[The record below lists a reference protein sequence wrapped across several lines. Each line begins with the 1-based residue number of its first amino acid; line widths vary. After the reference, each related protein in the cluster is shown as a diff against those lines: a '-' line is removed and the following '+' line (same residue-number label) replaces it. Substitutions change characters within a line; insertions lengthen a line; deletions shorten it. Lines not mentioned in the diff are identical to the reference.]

1 MTALAVQTIQKTN
14 QTANPPT
21 ILQRVAARDQTVIKD
36 CIDNYGNFIWALA
49 RKFTNSTEEAEAAT
63 QEIFTDIW
71 RYAERARNTQ
81 SIEKKLTAMIALR
94 RLIKPSRQAKQ
105 ISMANIDVNERTR
118 GRSGQNF
125 KIRLEI
131 LSIIYIFR
139 LFF

>member
-21 ILQRVAARDQTVIKD
+21 ILQRVADRDQTVIKD

-71 RYAERARNTQ
+71 RYAERIDSKQYDENVL
-81 SIEKKLTAMIALR
+81 IGLIAKR
-94 RLIKPSRQAKQ
+94 RLIRHLQ
-105 ISMANIDVNERTR
+105 
-118 GRSGQNF
+118 
-125 KIRLEI
+125 
-131 LSIIYIFR
+131 
-139 LFF
+139 